1 MNIRYFLALT
11 IFISASSILAMDVG
25 ALYRQTQDVLEQVPA
40 SQVILVSAEGKEFE
54 LPQNVA
60 EQSITLKGMI
70 EDIGA
75 NRKINLANISNQTL
89 AEIVNLL
96 NSLHQHQNLQDK
108 ALLDALEKDIT
119 IKDPFAILAAANY
132 LDVQPIMEL
141 AARAIARQEMISRK
155 GHTYSIN
162 AGPLRKETH
171 DKLFKIF
178 GNDKQNIV
186 LLVARYFFLLSG
198 KKFTDVPENLYGFS
212 IQDYLDYK
220 PNNTEEVLERIARR
234 QPVGQYIIIESDFK
248 NLNSLK
254 GLSALATIKN
264 YHSIILNNFS
274 LLSSIKEIDLA
285 GLDHVDSLE
294 IVNSALKEI
303 PVSALKQL
311 PKLGRLVIDGSKI
324 KVISENMRELKKLLV
339 FKLDRSEIIEFPN
352 PTFLP
357 PNLKTLSLME
367 NNITH
372 IPHDIGIL
380 KHLINLILMNNKITH
395 IDQKTIGV
403 LAQMPALNELTL
415 ILNPLTPETQKAL
428 RDALGNK
435 VKLRDL
441 YE

>member
-40 SQVILVSAEGKEFE
+40 GQVILVSAEGKEFE
-54 LPQNVA
+54 LSQNIA

-108 ALLDALEKDIT
+108 AFLDVLEKDIT

-132 LDVQPIMEL
+132 LDIKPIIEL

-162 AGPLRKETH
+162 AGPLKKETH

-178 GNDKQNIV
+178 GNDKQDII
-186 LLVARYFFLLSG
+186 LRIAHYFFLLSG
-198 KKFTDVPENLYGFS
+198 KKFTDIPENAYGFS

-220 PNNTEEVLERIARR
+220 PNNTDEIIQIITRR
-234 QPVGQYIIIESDFK
+234 QPVGQYIIVESDFK
-248 NLNSLK
+248 NVNSLK
-254 GLSALATIKN
+254 GLSTLATIKN
-264 YHSIILNNFS
+264 YNFITLQDFS
-274 LLSSIKEIDLA
+274 LVSSIKEIDLA
-285 GLDHVDSLE
+285 GLDHIDSLV
-294 IVNSALKEI
+294 ITNSGLKEI

-311 PKLGRLVIDGSKI
+311 PKLKHLVISESKI
-324 KVISENMRELKKLLV
+324 KVIPENMRELTKLFL
-339 FKLDRSEIIEFPN
+339 FSLEKSEIIEFPN
-352 PTFLP
+352 PIFLP
-357 PNLKTLSLME
+357 PNLKTLNLTE
-367 NNITH
+367 NRITH

-380 KHLINLILMNNKITH
+380 KHLINLSLINNKITH

-415 ILNPLTPETQKAL
+415 ILNPLTQETQKAL